1 MLRRLEK
8 FPIDRGGEVS
18 FQYLAVR
25 SVGMMKLGIGIM
37 HHLDSMSDCIKI
49 VLRYKGYTLK
59 DKLHFV
65 MGSGLALKCLWDFVM
80 QTDFVKQVPRLEI
93 PVYIFQGRFDY
104 QVSYSV
110 AQKYVPYYPGRRAA
124 GKMRFGGWIKL
135 EMSQKTLFYKE
146 KVVDTSGRV

>member
-1 MLRRLEK
+1 M
-8 FPIDRGGEVS
+8 
-18 FQYLAVR
+18 
-25 SVGMMKLGIGIM
+25 
-37 HHLDSMSDCIKI
+37 
-49 VLRYKGYTLK
+49 K

-104 QVSYSV
+104 QVSYSLAKEFADTV
-110 AQKYVPYYPGRRAA
+110 KAPVKGFYTFENSAHSPCFEEPKKMCRIIREDVFA